1 MTLFLVHSDL
11 YDVSIK
17 QQVKTPMNAE
27 ITTET
32 ADSPHEIQSQ
42 MQRMDDQSALM
53 QQNISPRQHEIL
65 PDNSSAIYDDVELS
79 VLTTQPNASG
89 SLFSGSDLLKLNTD
103 TLDTSLP
110 VINSHIILVF
120 MMISFYFFFF
130 SLLSLK
136 QALLEMMR

>member
-1 MTLFLVHSDL
+1 M
-11 YDVSIK
+11 I
-17 QQVKTPMNAE
+17 P
-27 ITTET
+27 ET
-32 ADSPHEIQSQ
+32 ADFPHEIQSQ
-42 MQRMDDQSALM
+42 MQRIDDQSDLM
-53 QQNISPRQHEIL
+53 QQNISSRQHEIS

-79 VLTTQPNASG
+79 VLTTQPNTSG

-120 MMISFYFFFF
+120 MMISFYFIYF

-136 QALLEMMR
+136 QALLEMMM